1 MTALAQLGD
10 LCAWAAFPVLGLA
23 AAASLAGGLAGRA
36 DLATLGG
43 RAAEAAT
50 ALLVIAAAGLAY
62 ALITVQLKYS
72 YVAEFSGF
80 QLTWP
85 WRLAGLWS
93 GPAAGAL
100 VLTTLFAGSAAMSWR
115 REHTRRGVART
126 GCLAIL
132 ALVALLIM
140 ARARPFAQPDA
151 PALLG
156 AGLAKAG
163 QTIVWQVELA
173 AVYLAIAA
181 AAFAFA
187 GTIAGQLVEWR
198 ETEST
203 EAAAVAAAAA
213 LLTGAV
219 LAATWRVYGTTGE
232 LLDVRG
238 LNSVAVY
245 LPAWLVALAF
255 LHAPGG
261 SVAPAWALRW
271 RRMLGVALLP
281 ACLGAGAAVL
291 VGLGTLP
298 PAIPWAGGLA
308 VGVIAGATAGMART
322 GAATERARTLP
333 GFGLLAFLGGLV
345 ALTLAGLAAIWG
357 LLGSE
362 FWLRLSSALVICTLA
377 AAATGSVM
385 RPAGRWQRIWLLAA
399 ATGLAAG
406 AATLAVNGRGR
417 IELALAAG
425 LLAASLV
432 ATDAELIRTIAASR
446 GRRAVSLPAGLR
458 RVRRA
463 RARRR
468 FGSALGHLGLAL
480 LVLGVAGD
488 TLKRVDTRPLD
499 PGDSLSLE
507 AAAGYEVRI
516 TYLGLSRYQVGDVD
530 RRVASFKL
538 VAGDGPTRMV
548 TASSSYDW
556 ISRREIRRPA
566 LQRGPTRDVIVNIM
580 GFRDDEGI
588 VCRLSTRPLTN
599 LIWLGGALLLAAVL
613 GRGRTIL

>member
-1 MTALAQLGD
+1 MIAPAQLGE
-10 LCAWAAFPVLGLA
+10 LCLWAAFPVLVLA
-23 AAASLAGGLAGRA
+23 AAAALAGGLAGRA

-43 RAAEAAT
+43 RASEAAT
-50 ALLVIAAAGLAY
+50 ALLLFAAAGLAF

-80 QLTWP
+80 QLSWP
-85 WRLAGLWS
+85 WRLTGLWS
-93 GPAAGAL
+93 GPAGGAL
-100 VLTTLFAGSAAMSWR
+100 VFTTLFAGAAAVSWR
-115 REHTRRGVART
+115 REHTRRAAART

-132 ALVALLIM
+132 ALVALLIV

-156 AGLAKAG
+156 AGLAEAG

-173 AVYLAIAA
+173 AIYLATAG

-198 ETEST
+198 ETESS
-203 EAAAVAAAAA
+203 EAVAVAAVAGLLAA
-213 LLTGAV
+213 AV

-232 LLDVRG
+232 LLDARG
-238 LNSVAVY
+238 LNSVVVY

-261 SVAPAWALRW
+261 SVAPSWALRW

-322 GAATERARTLP
+322 GAATEDSRTLP
-333 GFGLLAFLGGLV
+333 GFGLFAFLGGLV
-345 ALTLAGLAAIWG
+345 TLTSAGLAAIWG

-362 FWLRLSSALVICTLA
+362 FWLRLSSALIFLA
-377 AAATGSVM
+377 LAVAATGSVI
-385 RPAGRWQRIWLLAA
+385 RPAARWNKVWVSAAVLAL
-399 ATGLAAG
+399 TAG
-406 AATLAVNGRGR
+406 AATLAFNGRGG
-417 IELALAAG
+417 IEYALAAG
-425 LLAASLV
+425 LLVASLV
-432 ATDAELIRTIAASR
+432 AAGAELIRTIAASR
-446 GRRAVSLPAGLR
+446 GRRAVSLPVGLR
-458 RVRRA
+458 RVLRA

-468 FGSALGHLGLAL
+468 LGSALGHLGLAL

-488 TLKRVDTRPLD
+488 TLKRVDTQPLD

-507 AAAGYEVRI
+507 PAAADGVRI

-538 VAGDGPTRMV
+538 VEGDGPSRMV

-556 ISRREIRRPA
+556 ITRREMRRPA
-566 LQRGPTRDVIVNIM
+566 LQRGPTRDVIVSLM
-580 GFRDDEGI
+580 GFRDGEGI

-599 LIWLGGALLLAAVL
+599 LIWLGGALLLAAML